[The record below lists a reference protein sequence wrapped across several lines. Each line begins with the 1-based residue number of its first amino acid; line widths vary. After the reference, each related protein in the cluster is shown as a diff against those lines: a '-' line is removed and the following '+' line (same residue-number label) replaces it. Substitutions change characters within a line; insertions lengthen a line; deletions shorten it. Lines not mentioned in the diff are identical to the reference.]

1 MLMDNMDKK
10 GIQIMSEKTVNG
22 HFQILPDSSKV
33 VHYTSENVPL
43 YIRRG
48 EMSYYTDMKYVCHW
62 HQDFEFM
69 QILTKEMYYFVS
81 GKRVYLKEGDCLFV
95 NSKQL
100 HYGYAK
106 DKQNSAF
113 ICTLIHP
120 TLIAENNGLYD
131 KYVRPISESVE
142 LPYIVW
148 SKGAPD
154 YETVS
159 SLLTEVRELGTSE
172 PFGYEILASN
182 ALRHLF
188 IFIMKK
194 YEEMADDETE
204 NKEDPLLLSQKRM
217 VAYIAD
223 HFREDMTLEEIAES
237 ASLSKSS
244 CIRIFKKYLSQ
255 TPFEFLHSYRLE
267 QSAYLL
273 ANTSR
278 NISDIA
284 SDCGFNHM
292 SYYAQLFQKRY
303 GCTPSEYRMK

>member
-1 MLMDNMDKK
+1 MNA
-10 GIQIMSEKTVNG
+10 KTENKQ
-22 HFQILPDSSKV
+22 FRILPDASEV
-33 VHYTSENVPL
+33 VHYTAENVPL
-43 YIRRG
+43 YIKGG
-48 EMSYYTDMKYVCHW
+48 EMSHYTDMKYICHW

-69 QILTKEMYYFVS
+69 QILTKEMYYFIG
-81 GKRVYLKEGDCLFV
+81 GKRVHLKKGDCLFV

-120 TLIAENNGLYD
+120 TLIAENNGLYE
-131 KYVRPISESVE
+131 KYIRPISESVE

-148 SKGAPD
+148 TKSDSDFEAI
-154 YETVS
+154 S
-159 SLLTEVRELGTSE
+159 SLLTEVRELGSSE

-182 ALRHLF
+182 ALRH
-188 IFIMKK
+188 IFIYIMKR
-194 YEEMADDETE
+194 YEELAVDETE
-204 NKEDPLLLSQKRM
+204 SKENPMLLSQKRM
-217 VAYIAD
+217 VAYIAS
-223 HFREDMTLEEIAES
+223 HYMEDMTLEEIAES

-244 CIRIFKKYLSQ
+244 CIRIFKKYLAQ

-267 QSAYLL
+267 QSAYQL
-273 ANTSR
+273 ANTTRS
-278 NISDIA
+278 ISEIA
-284 SDCGFNHM
+284 SSCGFNHM